1 MTRLAA
7 VLALLFV
14 IAPLVASAC
23 GGGGEEKPVATAELP
38 EGFPNDFPTFE
49 KASLTAATR
58 ASTPQGEGFVVQWVT
73 EESTD
78 KVRSFYEKELAKEPW
93 QVDNVQE
100 IPDQPVTVIA
110 FARRSNRQEAGTV
123 AITAVQEDGQRTTI
137 AVQIAAVQ

>member
-7 VLALLFV
+7 VLALFLL

-23 GGGGEEKPVATAELP
+23 GGGGEEAPAGVELP
-38 EGFPNDFPTFE
+38 KGFPNDFPTFE

-110 FARRSNRQEAGTV
+110 FARRSNRQKAGTV